1 MEAPVAAAVRE
12 LKRRTLA
19 KHYPKFIPFLVDGM
33 RFLGFNTSD
42 LQKDIADFLEN
53 GPDSLL
59 IQAQRG
65 QAKTTIVA
73 LFSVW
78 TLIHHPNAR
87 IIITSAGATQA
98 TEISTL
104 IVRIIMRWDIL
115 ECLRPDPMAG
125 DKTSVEHFDVHHSLK
140 GVDRSPSVACFGIG
154 ANMQG
159 KRADLLIADDVES
172 SKNSRTAVQ
181 RAQLVHQTLDFASIL
196 MGRENLRPRVIWLGT
211 PQSTDSIYN
220 GLPGKG
226 VTVRVWPGRYPTPEQ
241 LPNYGP
247 FLAPYIRERLEKDPS
262 LQTGGGPL
270 GDLGQPTDPSYLGEQ
285 VLQRKALE
293 QGMAYFELQHML
305 STKLSDAAKYPL
317 KTNRLLV
324 MRLNKTRMV
333 PLSVIPSVD
342 VTGLRQY
349 QHGDHTFFVN
359 TPIPSDVA
367 LGRIESLHMYV
378 DPAPGGANGDETGYC
393 VSGVMNGNLYLFDV
407 GGIPGGYELDKMERL
422 AQIAA
427 EWEVNGVTVE
437 KNMGYGAFTVVW
449 LPVLRRIAPKATV
462 LPDDL
467 VTGQK
472 ETRIA
477 SVLEPILGRGS
488 LIINEDVIESD
499 WATAQRY
506 ASHHAVTYTFFHQL
520 AKLTRDRNSLMHDD
534 RLDAVSGAARFW
546 QKHLAADQERAN
558 AEAERA
564 AYRRLTE
571 DPLGYKKHRPPTM
584 RMSILQRR
592 LGRR

>member
-1 MEAPVAAAVRE
+1 
-12 LKRRTLA
+12 
-19 KHYPKFIPFLVDGM
+19 
-33 RFLGFNTSD
+33 
-42 LQKDIADFLEN
+42 
-53 GPDSLL
+53 
-59 IQAQRG
+59 
-65 QAKTTIVA
+65 
-73 LFSVW
+73 
-78 TLIHHPNAR
+78 
-87 IIITSAGATQA
+87 
-98 TEISTL
+98 
-104 IVRIIMRWDIL
+104 
-115 ECLRPDPMAG
+115 
-125 DKTSVEHFDVHHSLK
+125 
-140 GVDRSPSVACFGIG
+140 
-154 ANMQG
+154 
-159 KRADLLIADDVES
+159 
-172 SKNSRTAVQ
+172 
-181 RAQLVHQTLDFASIL
+181 
-196 MGRENLRPRVIWLGT
+196 
-211 PQSTDSIYN
+211 
-220 GLPGKG
+220 
-226 VTVRVWPGRYPTPEQ
+226 
-241 LPNYGP
+241 
-247 FLAPYIRERLEKDPS
+247 
-262 LQTGGGPL
+262 
-270 GDLGQPTDPSYLGEQ
+270 
-285 VLQRKALE
+285 
-293 QGMAYFELQHML
+293 
-305 STKLSDAAKYPL
+305 
-317 KTNRLLV
+317 
-324 MRLNKTRMV
+324 
-333 PLSVIPSVD
+333 
-342 VTGLRQY
+342 
-349 QHGDHTFFVN
+349 
-359 TPIPSDVA
+359 
-367 LGRIESLHMYV
+367 MYV